1 MTYIG
6 IDPGKKGGI
15 AVLEEREG
23 EEKKILVYPYTDDAI
38 KSVCSSQIVNSCFC
52 IVEKVSAMPKQ
63 GVTSTFHFGQSFGYI
78 LGVLEAN
85 EIPYQLV
92 TPKTWKKHYGL
103 NDDKGK
109 SIETA
114 KRLFPTVSL
123 LPTDRC
129 RVESDGMAEAL
140 LMALYAM
147 RVDRGG
153 SGK

>member
-23 EEKKILVYPYTDDAI
+23 GEKKISVYPYTDNAL
-38 KSVCSSQIVNSCFC
+38 KLVCSSQIVISCFC

-85 EIPYQLV
+85 GISYQLV

-114 KRLFPTVSL
+114 KRLFPSVSL

-129 RVESDGMAEAL
+129 RVDSDGMAEAL

-147 RVDRGG
+147 RTDRGT
-153 SGK
+153 KE